1 MEGIMDSFDL
11 LNQILDFKR
20 IYTCEKNEHIL
31 SCSSGMYNCNTD
43 SNIRICHFIVKY
55 SLHILNIFTL
65 IT

>member
-20 IYTCEKNEHIL
+20 IYTCEKNEHIY

-43 SNIRICHFIVKY
+43 FNIRICHFIVKY
-55 SLHILNIFTL
+55 S
-65 IT
+65 